1 MRIDFNASGL
11 AKLTTRFSFFGASH
25 SNNSAPS
32 PAPHKEQSASSVVEH
47 MFPLGG
53 RVRDM
58 IERGQS
64 FGFFAKNID
73 TASDVRT
80 EKFSVHPI
88 GAIVSGDHQFECAT
102 ICIDDVKEEQKNQY
116 PSLSLEIFKDKK
128 SGAYFVGSVSDDTFI
143 AQSGAL
149 DDAGLYWKI
158 FEWSRACATMYPS
171 KRMALIDT
179 MSDKPTPSIKRF
191 AKSVIADL
199 GAYINRNFC

>member
-11 AKLTTRFSFFGASH
+11 AKLTTRVSFFGASH
-25 SNNSAPS
+25 SNNSAPP
-32 PAPHKEQSASSVVEH
+32 PAPHKEPSASSALDH

-73 TASDVRT
+73 TASDVRA
-80 EKFSVHPI
+80 EKFLVHPV
-88 GAIVSGDHQFECAT
+88 GAVVSGNHQFDCAT
-102 ICIDDVKEEQKNQY
+102 IYIDDVKEGMKGGY

-128 SGAYFVGSVSDDTFI
+128 SGAYFVGSATDDTFV
-143 AQSGAL
+143 ASTSAL

-179 MSDKPTPSIKRF
+179 MSDKPTPSIGRF
-191 AKSVIADL
+191 ARSVIAEL
-199 GAYINRNFC
+199 GAYIHKGFC

>member
-11 AKLTTRFSFFGASH
+11 AKLTTRFSFLGASH
-25 SNNSAPS
+25 PNSSTPP
-32 PAPHKEQSASSVVEH
+32 PAPHKEPSALDH

-53 RVRDM
+53 RVRDI

-73 TASDVRT
+73 TAADVRT
-80 EKFSVHPI
+80 EKFSVHPV
-88 GAIVSGDHQFECAT
+88 GAVVSGGHQFDCTT
-102 ICIDDVKEEQKNQY
+102 IRIDDVKEQIKDGY
-116 PSLSLEIFKDKK
+116 PPLLLEIFKDKK
-128 SGAYFVGSVSDDTFI
+128 SGAYFVGTVSDDTFMSTT
-143 AQSGAL
+143 AAL

-191 AKSVIADL
+191 AKSVIAEL
-199 GAYINRNFC
+199 GAYINRSFC

>member
-11 AKLTTRFSFFGASH
+11 AKLTTRFSFLGASH
-25 SNNSAPS
+25 PNNSAPP
-32 PAPHKEQSASSVVEH
+32 PAPNQEPSVPSVFTD
-47 MFPLGG
+47 MFPMGG
-53 RVRDM
+53 RVRDI

-64 FGFFAKNID
+64 FEFFAKNID

-88 GAIVSGDHQFECAT
+88 GAVVSGGHQFDCAT
-102 ICIDDVKEEQKNQY
+102 VHIDEVKEEIKGDY
-116 PSLSLEIFKDKK
+116 PPLSMQIFKDKK
-128 SGAYFVGSVSDDTFI
+128 SGAYFVGTVSDDTFMSTT
-143 AQSGAL
+143 AAL

-179 MSDKPTPSIKRF
+179 MSDKPTPSIRRF
-191 AKSVIADL
+191 ARSVMTELD
-199 GAYINRNFC
+199 AYIQRTFS